1 MVEIITIDG
10 PASVGKS
17 TLAKKISNYYE
28 VPLLNSGRLYRA
40 VALEMINNKISIRNK
55 NKILHCAQT
64 LTNKNINSKDLFSS
78 KIDKIA
84 SEISK
89 KKYLRNQLKIYQRE
103 FPKKYIDKKFVVIEG
118 RDIGT
123 EIFPQAKIKIFMWAD
138 AKIRARRRYLQFL
151 KKGGK
156 VSLKRIYQEI
166 VARDINDLNRKIAPL
181 QPAVN
186 SVLLD
191 TSYLD
196 IEQAFNVLK
205 KLLVNKFYE
214 ARISK

>member
-1 MVEIITIDG
+1 MVEVIAIDG

-17 TLAKKISNYYE
+17 TLAKKISNFYL

-40 VALEMINNKISIRNK
+40 VALKMINNKINIKSKKKIIQCAK
-55 NKILHCAQT
+55 N
-64 LTNKNINSKDLFSS
+64 LTIENINSKYLFSS

-103 FPKKYIDKKFVVIEG
+103 FPKKYARGKKFAVIEG

-151 KKGGK
+151 KKGQK
-156 VSLKRIYQEI
+156 TSLKQIYDEI
-166 VARDINDLNRKIAPL
+166 VARDTNDLKRKIAPL

-196 IEQAFNVLK
+196 IEQAFNATK
-205 KLLVNKFYE
+205 K
-214 ARISK
+214 III

>member
-1 MVEIITIDG
+1 MVEVIAIDG

-17 TLAKKISNYYE
+17 TLAKKISNFYL

-40 VALEMINNKISIRNK
+40 VALKMINNKINIKNK
-55 NKILHCAQT
+55 NKIIQCAKN
-64 LTNKNINSKDLFSS
+64 LTIENINSKYLFSS

-103 FPKKYIDKKFVVIEG
+103 FPKKYARGKKFAVIEG

-151 KKGGK
+151 KKGQK
-156 VSLKRIYQEI
+156 TSLKQIYDEI
-166 VARDINDLNRKIAPL
+166 VARDTNDLKRKIAPL

-196 IEQAFNVLK
+196 IEQAFNATK
-205 KLLVNKFYE
+205 K
-214 ARISK
+214 III

>member
-78 KIDKIA
+78 KIDKIS

-103 FPKKYIDKKFVVIEG
+103 FPKKYAIDKKFVVIEG

-138 AKIRARRRYLQFL
+138 AKIRARRRYLQFS

-156 VSLKRIYQEI
+156 VSLKRIYDEI

-196 IEQAFNVLK
+196 IEQAFKAIK
-205 KLLVNKFYE
+205 KI
-214 ARISK
+214 IS

>member
-78 KIDKIA
+78 KIDKIS

-103 FPKKYIDKKFVVIEG
+103 FPKKYAIDKKFVVIEG

-138 AKIRARRRYLQFL
+138 AKIRARRRYLQF
-151 KKGGK
+151 
-156 VSLKRIYQEI
+156 
-166 VARDINDLNRKIAPL
+166 
-181 QPAVN
+181 
-186 SVLLD
+186 
-191 TSYLD
+191 
-196 IEQAFNVLK
+196 
-205 KLLVNKFYE
+205 
-214 ARISK
+214 